1 MVPVVW
7 LLVAFLAGTAT
18 GALLVSIHRIST
30 ISRIREEFRAELE
43 ALTEDGAR
51 PGAEKSQTKRPH
63 QAA

>member
-30 ISRIREEFRAELE
+30 ISRIREEFRVELE
-43 ALTEDGAR
+43 ALTESR
-51 PGAEKSQTKRPH
+51 PRPAAENSQTKRPH
-63 QAA
+63 KAA